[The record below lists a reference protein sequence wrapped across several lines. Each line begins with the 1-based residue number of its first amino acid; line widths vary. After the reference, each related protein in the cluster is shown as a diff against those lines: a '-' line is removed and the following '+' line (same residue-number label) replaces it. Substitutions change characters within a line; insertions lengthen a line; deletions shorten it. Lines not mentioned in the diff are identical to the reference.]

1 MFNSLYGK
9 ITAKLPQTIYLE
21 NNGIEWSLLVPE
33 SSVNALPHV
42 GEDARIYTHLIHKE
56 DSMTLLGF
64 ASLEDRAIFLDLL
77 KVECVG
83 PKGAVKIL
91 SNINAKELASVLDSG
106 EVGIL
111 EKVPGVGK
119 KTAQKMMLAL
129 KGKLTLLDENT
140 GRVKNQ
146 KEEAKSPWNDVIM
159 ALVDMGYDK
168 KNVEEAIEKIVA
180 KSPNQGGGSKSA
192 YEEKLFRQVIVE
204 LAK

>member
-1 MFNSLYGK
+1 M
-9 ITAKLPQTIYLE
+9 
-21 NNGIEWSLLVPE
+21 PE

-42 GEDARIYTHLIHKE
+42 GEEARIFTHLIHKE

-64 ASLEDRAIFLDLL
+64 ATLEDRAIFLDLL
-77 KVECVG
+77 KVEGVG

-106 EVGIL
+106 KVGIL

-140 GRVKNQ
+140 GRVKNL
-146 KEEAKSPWNDVIM
+146 KEEEKSPWNDVIM

-168 KNVEEAIEKIVA
+168 KNAEEAIEKIVA
-180 KSPNQGGGSKSA
+180 KSPNQDGESKST
-192 YEEKLFRQVIVE
+192 YEEKLFRLAIVE

>member
-42 GEDARIYTHLIHKE
+42 GEEARIFTHLIHKE

-64 ASLEDRAIFLDLL
+64 ATLEDRAIFLDLL
-77 KVECVG
+77 KVEGVG

-91 SNINAKELASVLDSG
+91 SSINAKELASVLDSG
-106 EVGIL
+106 EIGVL

-140 GRVKNQ
+140 GRVKSP

-168 KNVEEAIEKIVA
+168 KKCRRSHRKNCGKI
-180 KSPNQGGGSKSA
+180 SKSRWRIKINLRRKTFPTCNCGA
-192 YEEKLFRQVIVE
+192 C
-204 LAK
+204 